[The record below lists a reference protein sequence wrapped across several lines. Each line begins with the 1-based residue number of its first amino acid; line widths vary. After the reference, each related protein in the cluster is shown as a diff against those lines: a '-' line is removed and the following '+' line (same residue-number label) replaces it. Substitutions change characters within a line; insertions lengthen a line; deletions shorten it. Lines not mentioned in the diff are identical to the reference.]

1 MFKKKM
7 LKELL
12 EKAVDEYPTATEFSE
27 KSGVDRT
34 YLSKLMNLRKDKP
47 PKPETLKDVAKVSN
61 SVSYIELMVACG
73 YLEDKFL
80 SYLEKENKKEK
91 KREQKDLIGLYIKQN
106 KPEYYSIY
114 KKMKD
119 DPYRDEIVFVY
130 EFNDEKVWNKEDDYN
145 LNSHEYCYF
154 PKKYVEKT
162 DLAIKI
168 KDNRFEKLGFAEG
181 DLLLVKIIEYIPDSG
196 TTVLLAIKKDGN
208 LVNKMIRRIYRLKN
222 GKIRLEPDNN
232 YNSIYDES
240 EIMIIG
246 KIYSMKRN
254 FENKYNLIGGE

>member
-12 EKAVDEYPTATEFSE
+12 EKAVEEYPTATEFSE

-47 PKPETLKDVAKVSN
+47 PKPETLKDVAEVSN
-61 SVSYIELMVACG
+61 TVSYIELMVACG
-73 YLEDKFL
+73 YLEEEFL
-80 SYLEKENKKEK
+80 TYLEEKKENKKK
-91 KREQKDLIGLYIKQN
+91 GGDLLGLYIKQN
-106 KPEYYSIY
+106 KPEYYGLY

-119 DPYRDEIVFVY
+119 DPHRDEIVFVY
-130 EFNDEKVWNKEDDYN
+130 EFDDEKVWNKEDDYSF
-145 LNSHEYCYF
+145 NSHEYCYF
-154 PKKYVEKT
+154 SKKYVEKS
-162 DLAIKI
+162 DLALKI
-168 KDNRFEKLGFAEG
+168 TDNRFEKLGFVEG

-196 TTVLLAIKKDGN
+196 STVLIAIKKEGN
-208 LVNKMIRRIYRLKN
+208 LVNKTIKRIYRLKN

-246 KIYSMKRN
+246 KVYFMKRN
-254 FENKYNLIGGE
+254 FENDYNLRRGE